1 MKKREIDKSENG
13 NGQIHQLLS
22 KYLPYWPIFLVLF
35 VLSGLY
41 AAYFLYTAMP
51 AYKSTA
57 NILIKDEKKG
67 EESSRI
73 EQTINVFNNKNLVEN
88 QIEIIASIP
97 VFREVIHKLNLCAP
111 IFEQSGWRGLKIST
125 AYESSPIEIA
135 VKNPDRIVSPKPNKI
150 VFDFDAANQKVK
162 IGSQSYPLNEWVK
175 TPYDTLKFLNNPRYS
190 APAPSA
196 KKTEPRTFF
205 FVLINESAA
214 IRGMESSFSA
224 TAKNKLATIVELR
237 INDASAKRGE
247 AILDEIVNAYHN
259 LGIERNNQVAR
270 KTLEWL
276 DRRLANVSAE
286 IDSLETGIETFRR
299 TTGTYDLGE
308 QSRLYL
314 QGTQETDQMKST
326 YEIQLSALDE
336 VENYIKSKQ
345 GTGTISPSMVN
356 ISDASLRE
364 LIDKLSMAETKY
376 QQLKPTTG
384 ENSPLMLTIKE
395 EINKLRPS
403 ILENIQNQKT
413 SIRSGINKINNVNKQ
428 YSSKLSTIPQKE
440 RDLLDVSRAKT
451 TKNDIYA
458 FLLAKREEVAVSIIS
473 SDYGSYFVDRPTSSN
488 GPVSPNRNLILLIAV
503 IVPLGVGISFISLKD
518 MLNNKILYRA
528 DIEQL
533 SVLPVAGEIIYEKNI
548 YTNDSYRSFAKEQFR
563 HLRNSI
569 KYFGDKNV
577 HTKRILI
584 TSSIMGEGKSFVSIN
599 LAKSFAKSGKKV
611 ALLELDLQKP
621 KLREFFGI
629 DEAPGIS
636 DYLAGNANEKEII
649 LELPASPGLY
659 LVPSG
664 TVSEDASELL
674 HSSNFEILLNYLD
687 TQFDILIIDSAP
699 VKAISDAYV
708 IVPFVQL
715 TLFVIRHNHTPKSIV
730 QYLDDE
736 LDSHNVHN
744 VAVVFNGVKRRGYG
758 KFSFGHGHGYGYDY
772 KSTYEEYNKKKKK

>member
-1 MKKREIDKSENG
+1 MKKREIDKSENSS
-13 NGQIHQLLS
+13 GQIHQMVN
-22 KYLPYWPIFLVLF
+22 KYLPYWPIFLGLF

-41 AAYFLYTAMP
+41 AAYYLYTAVP

-97 VFREVIHKLNLCAP
+97 VFKEVINKLNLCAP
-111 IFEQSGWRGLKIST
+111 IYQQSGWRGLKIGT
-125 AYESSPIEIA
+125 AYETSPIEIA
-135 VKNPDRIVSPKPNKI
+135 VKHPDRIVSPKPNKI
-150 VFDFDAANQKVK
+150 IFDFDAANQKVK
-162 IGSQSYPLNEWVK
+162 IGGVQYPLNEWVK
-175 TPYDTLKFLNNPRYS
+175 TPYDTLKFTANPRYS
-190 APAPSA
+190 VPAPS
-196 KKTEPRTFF
+196 KKATAPPTFF
-205 FVLINESAA
+205 FVLIPESAA
-214 IRGMESSFSA
+214 IRGMEGSFSA

-237 INDASAKRGE
+237 INDTHPKRGE
-247 AILDEIVNAYHN
+247 AILDEIVSAYHN
-259 LGIERNNQVAR
+259 LGIERNNVVAR

-276 DRRLANVSAE
+276 DKRLANVSVE
-286 IDSLETGIETFRR
+286 IDSLESGIETFRR
-299 TTGTYDLGE
+299 TTGTYDISE
-308 QSRLYL
+308 QGRLYL
-314 QGTQETDQMKST
+314 QGTQETDQMKNT

-336 VENYIKSKQ
+336 VENYIRSKQ

-356 ISDASLRE
+356 ITDATLRE
-364 LIDKLSMAETKY
+364 LIEKLSLAESKY
-376 QQLKPTTG
+376 QQLRPTTG
-384 ENSPLMLTIKE
+384 ENSPIMLTVKE
-395 EINKLRPS
+395 EINKLRPA

-413 SIRSGINKINNVNKQ
+413 SIRSGLSKINSVNRQ
-428 YSSKLSTIPQKE
+428 YTSKLSTIPQKE
-440 RDLLDVSRAKT
+440 RDLLEVSRAKS

-473 SDYGSYFVDRPTSSN
+473 SDYNSYFVDRPTSSN
-488 GPVSPNRNLILLIAV
+488 GPVSPNRNLILLIA
-503 IVPLGVGISFISLKD
+503 IIIPLGIGISIISLKD

-533 SVLPVAGEIIYEKNI
+533 STLPVAGEIVYEKNI
-548 YTNDSYRSFAKEQFR
+548 YTEDSYRSFAKEQFR

-569 KYFGDKNV
+569 KYFGDKNI

-629 DEAPGIS
+629 EEAPGIS
-636 DYLAGNANEKEII
+636 DYLAGHANEKEIVI
-649 LELPASPGLY
+649 ELPATPGLF

-674 HSSNFEILLNYLD
+674 HSNNFEILLNYLD

-715 TLFVIRHNHTPKSIV
+715 TLYVIRHNHTPKSIV

-736 LDSHNVHN
+736 LESHNVNN
-744 VAVVFNGVKRRGYG
+744 VALVFNGVKRRGYG